1 MPSLSLFPFF
11 LFLFF
16 LLVGISKN
24 QSKKVKGDWP
34 GERER
39 VVKKGCPNLTLAR
52 VPIFLRQGSER
63 VQWNSDTTFEAYM
76 HEK

>member
-1 MPSLSLFPFF
+1 MRE
-11 LFLFF
+11 
-16 LLVGISKN
+16 
-24 QSKKVKGDWP
+24 KGQERER
-34 GERER
+34 ERER